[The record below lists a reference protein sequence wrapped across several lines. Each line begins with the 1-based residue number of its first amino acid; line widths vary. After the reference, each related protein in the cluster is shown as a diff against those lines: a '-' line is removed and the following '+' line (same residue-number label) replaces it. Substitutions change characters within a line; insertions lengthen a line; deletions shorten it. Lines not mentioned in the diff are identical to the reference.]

1 MPSGTLG
8 THPSV
13 LGVTDWI
20 IEDFLDV
27 GLEAYGYFYG
37 GLSGI
42 EDAAGAIPAS
52 GIFEGSLVA
61 TIMLGLCRIHFG
73 WVVIIGIGSFVAAE

>member
-8 THPSV
+8 AHPSV

-27 GLEAYGYFYG
+27 RLEAYGYFYA

-42 EDAAGAIPAS
+42 EDAACAILVS
-52 GIFEGSLVA
+52 GIFEDFLVA
-61 TIMLGLCRIHFG
+61 TIMLGLCRIHLG
-73 WVVIIGIGSFVAAE
+73 GLS